1 LLHDGRTGGSSSGV
15 KCRDRSV
22 SNTPLL
28 ALQCRKCRFVS
39 ASRIPGSERKKRSAA
54 DIHLKYRSFRPG
66 IDSRSNVMRWNGS
79 VACGIAVLAMGVS
92 AAASS
97 SGSAVAAEVKT
108 LKEQLSDKASDEQRV
123 DNCGVPPERR
133 GPVPRPGC
141 PAEGTASAP
150 SAGPSGP
157 AGAATTLDQ

>member
-1 LLHDGRTGGSSSGV
+1 
-15 KCRDRSV
+15 
-22 SNTPLL
+22 
-28 ALQCRKCRFVS
+28 
-39 ASRIPGSERKKRSAA
+39 
-54 DIHLKYRSFRPG
+54 
-66 IDSRSNVMRWNGS
+66 MRWNGS

-133 GPVPRPGC
+133 GPVARPDC
-141 PAEGTASAP
+141 PVKEAASV
-150 SAGPSGP
+150 P
-157 AGAATTLDQ
+157 AAATQSQ